1 MHQPATPLN
10 KQDAVTSPDDR
21 IEQHK
26 LVRKLVSI
34 AIVAGAVL
42 ITLYVWSTVE
52 RHPRTDD
59 AAARANV
66 VGIVPRAR
74 GQIVKLAVQDNQL
87 VKQGDL
93 LFEIDPAD
101 YEQALDKAKSALA
114 ALDQQIEVGRAQ
126 DEELKFGVKAAEAGV
141 QRATAQLKQSG
152 DTLHRLEPLLPKHFA
167 TAEQVDE
174 ARTKV
179 AVAAQEVAA
188 EEQKLNQAR
197 AQLSQLQTLLA
208 QRPGAVAAVKQ
219 AELDL
224 SYCKVTAPFDGR
236 VINLNISGGAYA
248 SVGVPVF
255 SLLDTTKWYVVA
267 NFRERELRH
276 MAPGSPATVYLV
288 SAPNQRFRGKVQG
301 IGWAVKPR
309 GRDRSTARRC
319 AVCETRTEL
328 GPGRATFSRADRSRK
343 SRSRPFP
350 HGRVRGRDHQRSAA
364 EIIRSRRDVPR
375 GANRDRFRLVL
386 AGSDASWRRRA
397 GAKSR
402 TAIIV
407 AGAVLCVIIS
417 MTLQVPELSVSAY
430 MVFFVSKEN
439 KHLTTLTGLLGFIG
453 ATIGI
458 GGTLLLYKF
467 TYGHPEL
474 RIPGMAIA
482 LFLGMWLSRVFVLGP
497 LGFLIGFVVAVSQSV
512 GEAVPSPEL
521 LVRGLLWLWV
531 AIVYGAAANRRAEPS
546 VSAGH
551 AGPAAHS
558 PKPKSL
564 FVSDAFTNPAHVHFA
579 LKVTFAGDVLLHLLF
594 GD

>member
-21 IEQHK
+21 AEQ
-26 LVRKLVSI
+26 RKFIRKVVSV
-34 AIVAGAVL
+34 AIVASAVL
-42 ITLYVWSTVE
+42 ITLYVWGTIE

-74 GQIVKLAVQDNQL
+74 GQILKLAVQDNQL

-248 SVGVPVF
+248 SIGVPVF

-288 SAPNQRFRGKVQG
+288 SAPNQRFRGKVQ
-301 IGWAVKPR
+301 
-309 GRDRSTARRC
+309 
-319 AVCETRTEL
+319 
-328 GPGRATFSRADRSRK
+328 
-343 SRSRPFP
+343 
-350 HGRVRGRDHQRSAA
+350 
-364 EIIRSRRDVPR
+364 
-375 GANRDRFRLVL
+375 
-386 AGSDASWRRRA
+386 
-397 GAKSR
+397 
-402 TAIIV
+402 
-407 AGAVLCVIIS
+407 
-417 MTLQVPELSVSAY
+417 
-430 MVFFVSKEN
+430 
-439 KHLTTLTGLLGFIG
+439 
-453 ATIGI
+453 
-458 GGTLLLYKF
+458 
-467 TYGHPEL
+467 
-474 RIPGMAIA
+474 
-482 LFLGMWLSRVFVLGP
+482 
-497 LGFLIGFVVAVSQSV
+497 
-512 GEAVPSPEL
+512 
-521 LVRGLLWLWV
+521 
-531 AIVYGAAANRRAEPS
+531 
-546 VSAGH
+546 
-551 AGPAAHS
+551 
-558 PKPKSL
+558 
-564 FVSDAFTNPAHVHFA
+564 
-579 LKVTFAGDVLLHLLF
+579 
-594 GD
+594 

>member
-21 IEQHK
+21 AEQ
-26 LVRKLVSI
+26 RKFIRKVVSV
-34 AIVAGAVL
+34 AIVASAVL
-42 ITLYVWSTVE
+42 ITLYVWGTIE

-74 GQIVKLAVQDNQL
+74 GQILKLAVQDNQL

-179 AVAAQEVAA
+179 AVAVQEVAA

-197 AQLSQLQTLLA
+197 AKLSQLQTLLA

-248 SVGVPVF
+248 SIGVPVF

-267 NFRERELRH
+267 NFREAELRH

-301 IGWAVKPR
+301 IGWAVTPEGEIDLPPAGVPYVKRELNWVRVAQRFPVR
-309 GRDRSTARRC
+309 IEVENPDPNLFRMGAS
-319 AVCETRTEL
+319 AV
-328 GPGRATFSRADRSRK
+328 
-343 SRSRPFP
+343 
-350 HGRVRGRDHQRSAA
+350 
-364 EIIRSRRDVPR
+364 
-375 GANRDRFRLVL
+375 
-386 AGSDASWRRRA
+386 
-397 GAKSR
+397 
-402 TAIIV
+402 AII
-407 AGAVLCVIIS
+407 
-417 MTLQVPELSVSAY
+417 
-430 MVFFVSKEN
+430 N
-439 KHLTTLTGLLGFIG
+439 
-453 ATIGI
+453 
-458 GGTLLLYKF
+458 
-467 TYGHPEL
+467 
-474 RIPGMAIA
+474 
-482 LFLGMWLSRVFVLGP
+482 GP
-497 LGFLIGFVVAVSQSV
+497 
-512 GEAVPSPEL
+512 
-521 LVRGLLWLWV
+521 
-531 AIVYGAAANRRAEPS
+531 
-546 VSAGH
+546 
-551 AGPAAHS
+551 PAR
-558 PKPKSL
+558 
-564 FVSDAFTNPAHVHFA
+564 
-579 LKVTFAGDVLLHLLF
+579 
-594 GD
+594 

>member
-1 MHQPATPLN
+1 MHQAATPLSE
-10 KQDAVTSPDDR
+10 QDAVTSPDDR
-21 IEQHK
+21 AEQRK
-26 LVRKLVSI
+26 FVRKVVSV
-34 AIVAGAVL
+34 AIVASAVL
-42 ITLYVWSTVE
+42 ITLYVWGTIE

-114 ALDQQIEVGRAQ
+114 ALDQQIEVARAQ

-208 QRPGAVAAVKQ
+208 QRPGALAAVKQ

-267 NFRERELRH
+267 NFREAEVRH
-276 MAPGSPATVYLV
+276 MAPGSEAIVYLS

-301 IGWAVKPR
+301 IGWAVKPEGEIDLPPSGVPYVKR
-309 GRDRSTARRC
+309 ELNWVRVEQRFPVRIEVENPDEDLFRMGAS
-319 AVCETRTEL
+319 AV
-328 GPGRATFSRADRSRK
+328 
-343 SRSRPFP
+343 
-350 HGRVRGRDHQRSAA
+350 
-364 EIIRSRRDVPR
+364 
-375 GANRDRFRLVL
+375 
-386 AGSDASWRRRA
+386 
-397 GAKSR
+397 
-402 TAIIV
+402 AII
-407 AGAVLCVIIS
+407 
-417 MTLQVPELSVSAY
+417 
-430 MVFFVSKEN
+430 K
-439 KHLTTLTGLLGFIG
+439 
-453 ATIGI
+453 
-458 GGTLLLYKF
+458 
-467 TYGHPEL
+467 
-474 RIPGMAIA
+474 
-482 LFLGMWLSRVFVLGP
+482 GP
-497 LGFLIGFVVAVSQSV
+497 
-512 GEAVPSPEL
+512 P
-521 LVRGLLWLWV
+521 
-531 AIVYGAAANRRAEPS
+531 
-546 VSAGH
+546 
-551 AGPAAHS
+551 
-558 PKPKSL
+558 PK
-564 FVSDAFTNPAHVHFA
+564 
-579 LKVTFAGDVLLHLLF
+579 
-594 GD
+594 